1 MSQDFSI
8 IIVSH
13 NTRDILA
20 ECLRRI
26 EAHYP
31 EAEKLVVDSA
41 STDGSPDWV
50 QQHYPNARV
59 LKVPNRGY
67 AFAVNRGLEAATRPW
82 VVEMNSDVYLEAGDL
97 EALHKAL
104 EAHPKA
110 ALAGPTLQTP
120 AGRLQSFGPFYAPNY
135 WNLRRPR
142 AVGWVSGALIMARRA
157 ALAEIGGMD
166 ERFFF
171 YNEDL
176 EWCTR
181 ARRKGWQVLL
191 VPRKVL
197 HLGGSSTPSDPR
209 FLAEGYRG
217 GLLFTR
223 GYFPALHG
231 LHKKA
236 VWLEA
241 QLHLLLDPNTLRR
254 QGYRLIVQ
262 MLREGSL
269 NISPLMQEQAQ
280 QPRGE
285 S

>member
-1 MSQDFSI
+1 MSRDFSI
-8 IIVSH
+8 IVISH
-13 NTRDILA
+13 NTLGILG
-20 ECLRRI
+20 ECLRRV
-26 EAHYP
+26 
-31 EAEKLVVDSA
+31 EKLYSEAQVIVVDSA
-41 STDGSPDWV
+41 STDGSADWV
-50 QQHYPNARV
+50 QLYHPTVRV
-59 LKVPNRGY
+59 LRVPNRGY

-82 VVEMNSDVYLEAGDL
+82 VVEMNSDIYLEAGDL
-97 EALHKAL
+97 EDLQKAL
-104 EAHPKA
+104 QENPKA

-120 AGRLQSFGPFYAPNY
+120 RGHLQFFGLFYAPNY
-135 WNLRRPR
+135 WKLQRPR
-142 AVGWVSGALIMARRA
+142 PVSWVSGALIMARKT

-191 VPRKVL
+191 VPRRVL
-197 HLGGSSTPSDPR
+197 HLGGSSTPSEPR

-223 GYFPALHG
+223 EYFPGLHG

-241 QLHLLLDPNTLRR
+241 HLRLRLDGQPIRR
-254 QGYRLIVQ
+254 AGYRLILDKLQ
-262 MLREGSL
+262 EGSL
-269 NISPLMQEQAQ
+269 EVPFL
-280 QPRGE
+280 P
-285 S
+285 